1 MCAFAAR
8 YGDFI
13 SLLALTAICV
23 KVAISANAMKD
34 AGDGTPPAPI
44 ACGRRTLYDVRE
56 VMMQVRVKLF
66 ATLARTLSNVAPG
79 TPVDI
84 EVADGATLA
93 DLVNL
98 LKLPHE
104 EVKVFF
110 VNGRARPIDW
120 PLESGDEVGMFPLV
134 AGG

>member
-1 MCAFAAR
+1 MVSYRSTFTR
-8 YGDFI
+8 EGRFLPSPRFYNETI

-34 AGDGTPPAPI
+34 AGDGIPPAPI

-66 ATLARTLSNVAPG
+66 ATLARYFKNVAPG
-79 TPVDI
+79 TPFDI
-84 EVADGATLA
+84 EVADGATLT
-93 DLVNL
+93 DLVNR

-104 EVKVFF
+104 EVNPVRKD
-110 VNGRARPIDW
+110 GA
-120 PLESGDEVGMFPLV
+120 
-134 AGG
+134 